1 MKKRTREKIA
11 LIVFIA
17 LIFAAGAVISIY
29 LSTGRT
35 WTRAA
40 TALDDSVGF
49 MDGYT
54 AVVFAGTAP
63 KDNSPEVNPE
73 AAGASPSSLSST
85 SSNTSGG
92 AASADDPSDDHE
104 SNIADAVI
112 DTMGLRI
119 LALYPGDLLSG
130 FDGVFVSD
138 VRDLY
143 ERKDANA
150 VTLDLSNTA
159 AYSDGQILR
168 AGNRNIGIV
177 SIDSAV
183 SARIMQQKIEDL
195 QTRGA
200 DCIVCIAPRPACIT
214 YYQGFNAVI
223 FTDPD
228 ADITQNDA
236 TKGTAIIQNP
246 QRGEVGVIIFT
257 KNNTTSTKTISV
269 L

>member
-17 LIFAAGAVISIY
+17 LIFAAGAIISIY

-63 KDNSPEVNPE
+63 ND
-73 AAGASPSSLSST
+73 
-85 SSNTSGG
+85 
-92 AASADDPSDDHE
+92 ADDADKPDFLQLDISSE
-104 SNIADAVI
+104 SPTSQLDASSSAGDISAAQASQIADAVI

-119 LALYPGDLLSG
+119 LALYPGDLMSE

-143 ERKDANA
+143 ERKDAYA
-150 VTLDLSNTA
+150 ITLDLDNTS
-159 AYSDGQILR
+159 AYSDGQVLR
-168 AGNRNIGIV
+168 AGSRSLGII
-177 SIDSAV
+177 SIDNAV

-195 QTRGA
+195 KERGA
-200 DCIVCIAPRPACIT
+200 DCIICIAPRPASIT
-214 YYQGFNAVI
+214 YYQGINAVI

-228 ADITQNDA
+228 ADITQNNA

-246 QRGEVGVIIFT
+246 PRGEVGVIIFT